1 VDGGRQH
8 PAPRFKS
15 YPPLLLKRLQWPY
28 NRFCPLYDPNH
39 SEQIER
45 DCAASER
52 PLIGSGVFGAHRFRF
67 CVAIVAVGAT
77 KHKTFMSVVL
87 IQQ

>member
-1 VDGGRQH
+1 MGGRQH

-15 YPPLLLKRLQWPY
+15 YPPFPLNRPQWPY
-28 NRFCPLYDPNH
+28 NRSHMLSDPNH
-39 SEQIER
+39 SERIER

-52 PLIGSGVFGAHRFRF
+52 PLIGSGVFGTHRFGF

-77 KHKTFMSVVL
+77 FRNLFMSVVL